1 MVILLIIRTSLKGTK
16 VTTVGVNQAI
26 VDRDS
31 TNTASASSQSINF
44 LGLTSSYTSP
54 AATKSIL
61 VGGTFS
67 NNTNNSVNLT
77 VEIHDSSSN
86 TAVGLA
92 QKIPVPAGSSFVIS
106 DTGKT
111 LLEANDSVRVYC
123 DSANAIDVSLSVLQG
138 VSLMAD
144 RNGYIGRAPSDSS
157 VTVASQTFLPLESQ
171 PPLLLHLDTLQV
183 ILTYT

>member
-1 MVILLIIRTSLKGTK
+1 MAEVFTNSLSRAAGIVTTNSSGSVGVTTNLITGISTVGLAVGYLVDNQNFLKGTK
-16 VTTVGVNQAI
+16 VGVNQAI

-138 VSLMAD
+138 VS
-144 RNGYIGRAPSDSS
+144 
-157 VTVASQTFLPLESQ
+157 
-171 PPLLLHLDTLQV
+171 
-183 ILTYT
+183 

>member
-1 MVILLIIRTSLKGTK
+1 M
-16 VTTVGVNQAI
+16 
-26 VDRDS
+26 
-31 TNTASASSQSINF
+31 
-44 LGLTSSYTSP
+44 TSSYTSP

-138 VSLMAD
+138 VS
-144 RNGYIGRAPSDSS
+144 
-157 VTVASQTFLPLESQ
+157 
-171 PPLLLHLDTLQV
+171 
-183 ILTYT
+183 